1 MNLPFECDSKGFFDP
16 IDCEATMAMQL
27 VTVGVPMPEVCGL
40 EEEKDTKTYDAKEP
54 FFTLESAEKPIENKR
69 ILEHDKAKMM
79 SVQLLWLCKRQ
90 ASKLQTG

>member
-1 MNLPFECDSKGFFDP
+1 
-16 IDCEATMAMQL
+16 
-27 VTVGVPMPEVCGL
+27 MPEVCGL